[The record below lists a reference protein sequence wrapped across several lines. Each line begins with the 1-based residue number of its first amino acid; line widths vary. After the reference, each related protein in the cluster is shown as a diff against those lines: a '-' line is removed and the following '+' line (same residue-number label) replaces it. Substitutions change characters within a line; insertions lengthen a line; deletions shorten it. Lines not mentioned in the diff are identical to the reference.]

1 MSAGVPMIRAAE
13 GVPDRTA
20 WLLECFVATWLTL
33 MPVNSFVVIP
43 AVQGTTPAY
52 LLAFVSLLLVFV
64 PGYSAATSEI
74 RRAYIKAILCL
85 SLLWLL
91 NLCLSQMVNLAN
103 PPDYIWTATLINPND
118 TRAAFR
124 STIIT
129 QSIYLAACISVFL
142 FFRYQFQERWWK
154 YVFWGAWLLA
164 IYGIY
169 EWLYFLVFQTPGDFI
184 ANRSYAD
191 TPGSW
196 SQTLNFGP
204 LTLLRI
210 KSTQGEPSFLSVV
223 VLPYLYLAA
232 EQRRRWL
239 AAVLLFVAIFSTS
252 TSAFFGL
259 IFGAVVTALFRRKFS
274 GRDLL
279 LLACI
284 ATAWAVCYFM
294 YPDTYAN
301 LITDKL
307 AGETDSGAKRQFS
320 PLGVV
325 ESFFELPPLQ
335 WFSGIGFGYTYSN
348 AGISLLFNCGLSGFG
363 LFTFAFLLPVFR
375 LPSTARGIALKTG
388 LAVMFFLFLISVA
401 ELFLPTTWMFLG
413 LAYWQ
418 LVRSKSVAE
427 SGGLDSGGDV
437 YLPHP
442 RKA

>member
-1 MSAGVPMIRAAE
+1 MSASLRM
-13 GVPDRTA
+13 DRSAQPVADPTA
-20 WLLECFVATWLTL
+20 WVMECFVAGWLTL

-43 AVQGTTPAY
+43 AIQGTTPAY

-64 PGYSAATSEI
+64 PGYSAATAEI

-91 NLCLSQMVNLAN
+91 DLCLSQMVNLSG

-164 IYGIY
+164 IYGVY

-232 EQRRRWL
+232 EQRRRCL
-239 AAVLLFVAIFSTS
+239 AAVLLFVAILSTS

-259 IFGAVVTALFRRKFS
+259 
-274 GRDLL
+274 
-279 LLACI
+279 
-284 ATAWAVCYFM
+284 
-294 YPDTYAN
+294 
-301 LITDKL
+301 
-307 AGETDSGAKRQFS
+307 
-320 PLGVV
+320 
-325 ESFFELPPLQ
+325 
-335 WFSGIGFGYTYSN
+335 
-348 AGISLLFNCGLSGFG
+348 LFNCGLSGFV
-363 LFTFAFLLPVFR
+363 LFAFAFLLPVFR
-375 LPSTARGIALKTG
+375 LASTDRGIALKTG

-418 LVRSKSVAE
+418 LVRPKSVAE

>member
-1 MSAGVPMIRAAE
+1 MNSPLRE
-13 GVPDRTA
+13 STDRYA
-20 WLLECFVATWLTL
+20 WVMECFVAGWLTL

-43 AVQGTTPAY
+43 AIQGTTPAY
-52 LLAFVSLLLVFV
+52 LLAFVSLLLVFG
-64 PGYSAATSEI
+64 PGYSAVTDEI
-74 RRAYIKAILCL
+74 RRGYIKVILCL
-85 SLLWLL
+85 SLLWIL
-91 NLCLSQMVNLAN
+91 NLCLSQAVNLAS
-103 PPDYIWTATLINPND
+103 PPDYLRIATLINPQD

-129 QSIYLAACISVFL
+129 QSIYLAACVSVFL

-196 SQTLNFGP
+196 SQALNFGP

-232 EQRRRWL
+232 EQRRRLL

-259 IFGAVVTALFRRKFS
+259 IFGAIVTALFRRKFR

-279 LLACI
+279 LVACI
-284 ATAWAVCYFM
+284 VAAWAVCYFM

-301 LITDKL
+301 LVTDKL
-307 AGETDSGAKRQFS
+307 AGETDSGEKRQFS

-325 ESFFELPPLQ
+325 ENFFELPPLQ
-335 WFSGIGFGYTYSN
+335 WFSGVGFGYTYSN

-363 LFTFAFLLPVFR
+363 LFAVAFLLPVFR
-375 LPSTARGIALKTG
+375 LPSTGRGIALKTG

-413 LAYWQ
+413 LAYRE

-427 SGGLDSGGDV
+427 SGGFDSRGDL
-437 YLPHP
+437 YLPYP